1 MLKGGEGRDLLYSG
15 GGGEIGWGNALTRT
29 LKTSSLGTMTASS
42 GRAFQMTINGPG
54 AEDELS
60 VVSPGGLHL
69 D

>member
-1 MLKGGEGRDLLYSG
+1 MGLNVEGGGGGGEGRERERDLLYS

-54 AEDELS
+54 AEE
-60 VVSPGGLHL
+60 
-69 D
+69 